1 LRDSRIWKKLYLY
14 SNKLETLPKTMLEGL
29 ALEQFSLTGNVI
41 TRMSPDV
48 FQSFESMIV
57 R

>member
-1 LRDSRIWKKLYLY
+1 MRDSRIWKKLYLY

>member
-1 LRDSRIWKKLYLY
+1 
-14 SNKLETLPKTMLEGL
+14 MLEGL